1 MGNTIALPHRD
12 SDGGT
17 GKVVLAD
24 GTIHEYDK
32 PLTAAELMLEY
43 PQQMVIEFCAINTNG
58 TGSGNVYKRP
68 APLPADKRLE
78 MNKVYVMIPVR
89 RGKAAGALISSEEA
103 RTILLRATSLLK
115 SKSLVSSS
123 SLGGGGFLPLLG
135 RMCAAGIAGRRY
147 EDRRVEE
154 TQLRRNKL
162 QRQLKEEEE
171 EEVQQEATRTEDC
184 FSEILME
191 ERPEFLSLSRQISGK
206 GWKPSLDT
214 ITEKTVHTKVRHWLL

>member
-32 PLTAAELMLEY
+32 PLTVAELMLEY
-43 PQQMVIEFCAINTNG
+43 PQQLVIEFCATNTNG
-58 TGSGNVYKRP
+58 PGSGNVYNRP

-89 RGKAAGALISSEEA
+89 RGKPAGALISSEEA
-103 RTILLRATSLLK
+103 RRILLRANSFLK

-123 SLGGGGFLPLLG
+123 SLGGGGSFLPFFG
-135 RMCAAGIAGRRY
+135 RMCAAGIGGKRY
-147 EDRRVEE
+147 EDHRVEE
-154 TQLRRNKL
+154 TLLSRNKL
-162 QRQLKEEEE
+162 QPQLKGE
-171 EEVQQEATRTEDC
+171 EEVQEEETRTADC

-214 ITEKTVHTKVRHWLL
+214 ITEKTVHTKVRHWLF